1 MSQQSQIDTVE
12 NSSGWIVLKAQS
24 KQGANREPN
33 LSSDTS
39 SNGFEDGRWDTPC
52 GVCLAHGATA
62 ISADSETR

>member
-24 KQGANREPN
+24 KQGAKQGANQEPN

-52 GVCLAHGATA
+52 GVCLAHGADGDL
-62 ISADSETR
+62 SG